1 MKLHDNKYFQCLLC
15 TRHYSVSSIYRNSC
29 ALHRMYF
36 KIATTTITNLRR
48 RKLRHREVNS
58 SSYLV
63 TKRKL
68 KPRRSDFGVSILLLP
83 FLPSTLAFRSNLINA
98 ALYPDFFFH
107 SVQRKSRQ
115 KTCILGHLSYFS
127 NLTSRW
133 SNSLHGHHSFPS
145 PAFADMA
152 TEFSKASLN
161 QTKCKIIK
169 TLSSPFDICSRTDYF
184 LGLQNHCQWWL
195 QPRN

>member
-1 MKLHDNKYFQCLLC
+1 
-15 TRHYSVSSIYRNSC
+15 
-29 ALHRMYF
+29 MYF

-83 FLPSTLAFRSNLINA
+83 FLPSTLAFRSDLINA
-98 ALYPDFFFH
+98 ALYSDFFF
-107 SVQRKSRQ
+107 SFSTKKVKTQ
-115 KTCILGHLSYFS
+115 KTCILGPLSYFS

-133 SNSLHGHHSFPS
+133 NNSLHGHHPFPS

-169 TLSSPFDICSRTDYF
+169 TLLSPFDICSRTDYF
-184 LGLQNHCQWWL
+184 LGLQNHCRWWL
-195 QPRN
+195 QPQN